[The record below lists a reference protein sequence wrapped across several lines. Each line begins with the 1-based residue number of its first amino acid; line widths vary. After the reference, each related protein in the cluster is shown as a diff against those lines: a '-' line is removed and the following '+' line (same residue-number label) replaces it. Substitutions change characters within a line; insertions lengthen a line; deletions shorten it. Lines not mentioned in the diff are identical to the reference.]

1 MNKTSEFRLV
11 RPVDVAV
18 SGASFS
24 SDAGGTYFDREGVL
38 RTAPANTLRVTYD
51 PADLSKAPYAL
62 IEKSKTNFI
71 RNNSMQGAALGS
83 PGASP
88 ANWSIPTAWNG
99 LDRTIVDFGV
109 EDGIQ
114 FIEVRYA
121 GTIAGSSTTFF
132 DFDSAGASPALPG
145 QVWALSA
152 FVRLT
157 AGSLG
162 PLVCQ
167 LQLDERSASMRLR
180 ETFESQGKPHIQP
193 STAPLSRQ
201 RRTHLLTTRE
211 DGTLYVHSRLRIG
224 VGAGATGESID
235 FTIRIGQPQLE
246 RDEVTSPIKTS
257 GTAVTRAAD
266 VVGPGAGLVYSNV
279 PIEEPA
285 YSAVATYDASQKVHD
300 PTTGE
305 SYLSLSGGN
314 VGRSLADIAFWLP
327 MGPIN
332 RRLAFDKA
340 VNSQSKN
347 PDLLVYAIVPGALVS
362 DVMLL
367 NISGARVTVE
377 QPASGYRRTVSLVS
391 HEVTNWY
398 EFYAEQPQWVGDAY
412 FENLVPHA
420 AGPIII
426 IIEAPGST
434 AALGCAFLGK
444 SKVIGHTLDSL
455 EAGVISYSSTK
466 TDAQGNMRMVRR
478 PNARRMSCDV
488 YVKDEMKNEV
498 YRLLSEFTDVELAV
512 VASSKYTMTYQYGY
526 LGQWSVP
533 LRRNEP
539 VRIEFKGLI

>member
-62 IEKSKTNFI
+62 VEQEATNRI
-71 RNNSMQGAALGS
+71 RNNTMQGAVVGAPGSIPSNWSFTGAGFGALNRETVALGS
-83 PGASP
+83 
-88 ANWSIPTAWNG
+88 ING
-99 LDRTIVDFGV
+99 VDFI
-109 EDGIQ
+109 DLRIS
-114 FIEVRYA
+114 
-121 GTIAGSSTTFF
+121 GTTTTPGFNIGF
-132 DFDSAGASPALPG
+132 EPQISGPAAATG
-145 QVWALSA
+145 QRWALSVFLA
-152 FVRLT
+152 IAGGSTDNITAVALRQTERISAGQSHREWRGPALNLSSSMVRHDLIIDTVGELT
-157 AGSLG
+157 A
-162 PLVCQ
+162 
-167 LQLDERSASMRLR
+167 MN
-180 ETFESQGKPHIQP
+180 QP
-193 STAPLSRQ
+193 SLSY
-201 RRTHLLTTRE
+201 E
-211 DGTLYVHSRLRIG
+211 FP
-224 VGAGATGESID
+224 VGRPID
-235 FTIRIGQPQLE
+235 ITIRIGLPQFE
-246 RDEVTSPIKTS
+246 RDKVTSPIKTS

-340 VNSQSKN
+340 VNSQSTN

-488 YVKDEMKNEV
+488 YVQEESKNEV
-498 YRLLSEFTDVELAV
+498 YRLLTEFTDVELAV